1 MLLENVRQTETGPG
15 MELAHRIRRYRGSS
29 MALMVGLLV
38 ISGFLL
44 RLQDIDYKPF
54 GGDEVT
60 MLMWSQGVLA
70 KGYPHIAASP
80 QTAEKVYTTSEIVP
94 YPMALSIAIFG
105 ANELGLR
112 LPGAIFGALTIV
124 LLYLMGRTLFQARIG
139 LLAAILY
146 AFLPYAINMS
156 QFARYV
162 SQVQFFA
169 ILTGYL
175 FYKAINSEKIN
186 AKYLYLAA
194 VAYIFTYLSWEG
206 VIFFLPGL
214 FVGLVVL
221 KRTDIAWL
229 KDRHLWWCLGLIM
242 LAIGLQ
248 LVFRKWAQ
256 VGHLR
261 LGTGTSDISIT
272 RQWLQPM
279 YDPYVYIYHFLYMK
293 NVKPLAWVAAIGLPL
308 AFKNRTLACL
318 YALFLVPLVLMT
330 NFLEVRDFRHVY
342 YTLPFLILLAAHASF
357 AVLDWLV
364 PLGQPSPCF
373 KLLHGLST
381 GIRIGFLGLL
391 ILTANDYA
399 LKLYHMP
406 GIDAPD
412 QSRLDVG
419 DNGGIRVAADL
430 LRHEN
435 PTTARIVSNHPHI
448 VSLYYG
454 KVDYYAQTRLQ
465 IPVFIAQNEPVA
477 IHRRTGSPLIY
488 KEHDLKSV
496 LDSSPLTWF
505 LNVKEMTQFYEQ
517 EFVDYVEEN
526 TSLAFE
532 DRALFLYRWR
542 H

>member
-1 MLLENVRQTETGPG
+1 MLLESVRPTETGPD
-15 MELAHRIRRYRGSS
+15 MELAHPARRYRRSF
-29 MALMVGLLV
+29 MVLMVGFLV
-38 ISGFLL
+38 VSGFLL

-54 GGDEVT
+54 GGDEVA

-105 ANELGLR
+105 ANEFGLR
-112 LPGAIFGALTIV
+112 LPGAIFGALTIIP
-124 LLYLMGRTLFQARIG
+124 LYLMGRTLFHARIG
-139 LLAAILY
+139 LFAAILY
-146 AFLPYAINMS
+146 TFLPYAINMS

-169 ILTGYL
+169 TLTGYL
-175 FYKAINSEKIN
+175 FHKAINPEKIN
-186 AKYLYLAA
+186 TKYLYLAA
-194 VAYIFTYLSWEG
+194 VAYVFTYLSWEG
-206 VIFFLPGL
+206 SSFFLLGL
-214 FVGLVVL
+214 FVGLVAF
-221 KRTDIAWL
+221 KARDITWL
-229 KDRHLWWCLGLIM
+229 KERHLWQGVGLIM
-242 LAIGLQ
+242 LAVALE
-248 LVFRKWAQ
+248 LVFRKLAN
-256 VGHLR
+256 VGHLK

-272 RQWLQPM
+272 PQWLQPM
-279 YDPYVYIYHFLYMK
+279 YDPYVYVYNFFYMK
-293 NVKPLAWVAAIGLPL
+293 NVKPLTLVAAIGLPL
-308 AFKNRTLACL
+308 VFKSRTLAYL
-318 YALFLVPLVLMT
+318 YALVLVPLVLMT

-342 YTLPFLILLAAHASF
+342 YILPFLVLLAAHASF
-357 AVLDWLV
+357 VILDWLA
-364 PLGQPSPCF
+364 PLGQSSPCF
-373 KLLHGLST
+373 KLLHGLNISV
-381 GIRIGFLGLL
+381 RIGFLGIL

-406 GIDAPD
+406 GINAPG

-430 LRHEN
+430 LRDEN
-435 PTTARIVSNHPHI
+435 PATGQIISNHPHM

-477 IHRRTGSPLIY
+477 IHRVTGSPLIY
-488 KEHDLKSV
+488 TEQDLKSV
-496 LDSSPLTWF
+496 LDRSPMTWF
-505 LNVKEMTQFYEQ
+505 LNVKEMTQFYDQ
-517 EFVDYVEEN
+517 EFVDYVEDN
-526 TSLAFE
+526 TSMAFE